1 MDNEDIR
8 PPDQVKTDK
17 LFNDDFYS
25 IYNDGRDDLNTAIEM
40 SKNEYNLLQ
49 EQLLKQQKERRYQ
62 FYNIKLKLSK
72 ILLLDKYN
80 SYYYEL
86 ILSIIEMYELCVIN
100 EYKTDE
106 KEHLNIFKILQTI
119 RLPIDEIENMKKIII
134 C

>member
-17 LFNDDFYS
+17 LFDDDFYS

-49 EQLLKQQKERRYQ
+49 EQLLQQQKERRYQ

-106 KEHLNIFKILQTI
+106 KEYLNIFKILQTI

-134 C
+134 

>member
-17 LFNDDFYS
+17 LFDDDFYS
-25 IYNDGRDDLNTAIEM
+25 IYNDDRDDLNRAIEM

-49 EQLLKQQKERRYQ
+49 EQLLQQQKERRYK

-106 KEHLNIFKILQTI
+106 KEYLNIFKILQTI
-119 RLPIDEIENMKKIII
+119 RLPINEFENIKKIII